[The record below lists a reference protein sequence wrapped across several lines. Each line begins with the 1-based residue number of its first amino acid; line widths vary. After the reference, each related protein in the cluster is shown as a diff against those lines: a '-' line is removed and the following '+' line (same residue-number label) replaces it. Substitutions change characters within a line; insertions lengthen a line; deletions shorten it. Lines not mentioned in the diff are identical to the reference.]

1 MAIFGEDAQD
11 HDNLARREAQRRFVP
26 VRTVGRSCKRGP
38 WGGRAGRSACSRD
51 RQVAAVVEPAIA
63 LRSTWACSASG
74 WGRGVRVGAL
84 AYAPPCG
91 VAWPQQA
98 ADEHALGVLQ
108 QIVLDAGDPNRQA
121 RLLGGPGEALDH
133 EGGPVVQGIAQRGC
147 ARLLLRQCQV
157 GASSDT
163 LHALMLGL
171 R

>member
-1 MAIFGEDAQD
+1 MGV
-11 HDNLARREAQRRFVP
+11 QRFRLGGAP
-26 VRTVGRSCKRGP
+26 GACALEPWRT
-38 WGGRAGRSACSRD
+38 
-51 RQVAAVVEPAIA
+51 
-63 LRSTWACSASG
+63 L
-74 WGRGVRVGAL
+74 
-84 AYAPPCG
+84 CG

-133 EGGPVVQGIAQRGC
+133 EGGPVVQGIAQRGW

>member
-1 MAIFGEDAQD
+1 M
-11 HDNLARREAQRRFVP
+11 
-26 VRTVGRSCKRGP
+26 
-38 WGGRAGRSACSRD
+38 
-51 RQVAAVVEPAIA
+51 
-63 LRSTWACSASG
+63 
-74 WGRGVRVGAL
+74 RVGAL

-98 ADEHALGVLQ
+98 ADEHALGFLR
-108 QIVLDAGDPNRQA
+108 QIALDAGGPNRQA
-121 RLLGGPGEALDH
+121 RLLDGPGEALDH
-133 EGGPVVQGIAQRGC
+133 EAGPVVQGIAQRGW